1 MNEPQNLSAE
11 QLCAALEA
19 ERDRRQR
26 ENKLAYYQPYERQK
40 LFHSAGATHRERL
53 FLCGNQLG
61 KTLAGGFEA
70 AMHATGRYAP
80 WWQGKRF
87 DRPVV
92 GWVCGVTGETARD
105 TVPAGQGGRAA
116 AQSQRTPL
124 PNS

>member
-1 MNEPQNLSAE
+1 MIGGNGKINSPTISHTKGKSYFTPQA
-11 QLCAALEA
+11 QHIV
-19 ERDRRQR
+19 R
-26 ENKLAYYQPYERQK
+26 
-40 LFHSAGATHRERL
+40 RL